1 MHRPMSFVVPAVA
14 MAGALAIAACSSST
28 TGNSCGSGT
37 APSLVGTY
45 ALVSYTIGLTT
56 VTTADGATG
65 QLRFHAST
73 YGAGISIPTA
83 GGPEVIADSGS
94 YTVTGSKCISQNSI
108 TGQPTFS
115 GTFTLSGTTTGAVFT
130 VNGSAA
136 GQVVASVWTK
146 Q

>member
-1 MHRPMSFVVPAVA
+1 MHRHTSFVVPALA
-14 MAGALAIAACSSST
+14 LSAGLAFAACESST
-28 TGNSCGSGT
+28 SSNSCGSGT

-73 YGAGISIPTA
+73 YGASITVPLT
-83 GGPEVIADSGS
+83 GSIADSGS
-94 YTVTGSKCISQNSI
+94 YTVTGSKCISQNSL
-108 TGQPTFS
+108 TGQPQFS

-130 VNGSAA
+130 VSGSAA